1 MTAFSI
7 SILTSHSSYLHETH
21 RAARRN
27 VNSAGRPHKISL
39 MVKDTDE
46 VKDQVIV
53 VMDSDKGVDRV
64 AAAMDP
70 DKV

>member
-1 MTAFSI
+1 
-7 SILTSHSSYLHETH
+7 
-21 RAARRN
+21 
-27 VNSAGRPHKISL
+27 

-70 DKV
+70 GKV